1 MNGPRPKDLNH
12 YSIISLFI
20 FAIYGET
27 HKRCFY
33 HIFLKDCKCQIVFSA
48 KKEKY
53 LDSTSMLC
61 YFSRLAGIL
70 SFNLWIGIIF
80 YMNPFDI
87 IIIVILGYSL
97 VRGIFRGLVKEVSS
111 IIGVLGGFYAA
122 FTYYTMLTKFLSGL
136 IKETAYLNILSFLI
150 IFCGV
155 LIIVGIL
162 GVIIKYLLNIAF
174 LGWVDRIGGVGFGL
188 VKGILIA
195 SILFITLTAFLPKG
209 SAFLKNSMLA
219 PHVSWVSEKMA
230 KVVSKEMKQD
240 FMAKLGE
247 LKKAWKIPN

>member
-1 MNGPRPKDLNH
+1 
-12 YSIISLFI
+12 
-20 FAIYGET
+20 
-27 HKRCFY
+27 
-33 HIFLKDCKCQIVFSA
+33 
-48 KKEKY
+48 
-53 LDSTSMLC
+53 
-61 YFSRLAGIL
+61 
-70 SFNLWIGIIF
+70 
-80 YMNPFDI
+80 MNPFDI

-122 FTYYTMLTKFLSGL
+122 FTYYTMLAKLLSGL

-150 IFCGV
+150 IFCSV

-174 LGWVDRIGGVGFGL
+174 LGWVDRISGVGFGR
-188 VKGILIA
+188 VTGILIA

-247 LKKAWKIPN
+247 LKKAWKSPN

>member
-1 MNGPRPKDLNH
+1 
-12 YSIISLFI
+12 
-20 FAIYGET
+20 
-27 HKRCFY
+27 
-33 HIFLKDCKCQIVFSA
+33 
-48 KKEKY
+48 
-53 LDSTSMLC
+53 MLC
-61 YFSRLAGIL
+61 YFSRSAGIL
-70 SFNLWIGIIF
+70 SFNLWTGIIF

-122 FTYYTMLTKFLSGL
+122 FTYYTILTKFLSGL

-162 GVIIKYLLNIAF
+162 GVFIKYLLNIAF

-230 KVVSKEMKQD
+230 KVISKEMKQD

>member
-1 MNGPRPKDLNH
+1 
-12 YSIISLFI
+12 
-20 FAIYGET
+20 
-27 HKRCFY
+27 
-33 HIFLKDCKCQIVFSA
+33 
-48 KKEKY
+48 
-53 LDSTSMLC
+53 
-61 YFSRLAGIL
+61 
-70 SFNLWIGIIF
+70 
-80 YMNPFDI
+80 MNPFDI
-87 IIIVILGYSL
+87 IIIMILGYSL
-97 VRGIFRGLVKEVSS
+97 VRGVFRGLVKEVSS

-122 FTYYTMLTKFLSGL
+122 FTYYAMLAKLLSGL
-136 IKETAYLNILSFLI
+136 IKEPAYLNILSFLI
-150 IFCGV
+150 IFCSV

-188 VKGILIA
+188 IKGILIA

-219 PHVSWVSEKMA
+219 PHVSRVSEKMA

>member
-1 MNGPRPKDLNH
+1 
-12 YSIISLFI
+12 
-20 FAIYGET
+20 
-27 HKRCFY
+27 
-33 HIFLKDCKCQIVFSA
+33 
-48 KKEKY
+48 
-53 LDSTSMLC
+53 
-61 YFSRLAGIL
+61 
-70 SFNLWIGIIF
+70 
-80 YMNPFDI
+80 MNPFDI

-122 FTYYTMLTKFLSGL
+122 FTYYTMLAKLLSGL

-219 PHVSWVSEKMA
+219 PHVSWVSENMA
-230 KVVSKEMKQD
+230 KVISKEMKQD
-240 FMAKLGE
+240 FMGKLGE